1 MSFSLA
7 HLSDLHLPVPPGA
20 IHPLSQLAGK
30 RLLAYFAWRRKRR
43 RAVSAAAL
51 LADIVAAGADHLAI
65 TGDLTNLGLPGEFAA
80 ARDWLLALGPSE
92 GVTVVPGNHDATVA
106 LPWADGTGLWSPW
119 MSGEAGG
126 APFPFLRRRGA
137 VALIGLSSAVPTRP
151 GSAAGRLGAAQLAAL
166 PGLLEVAGRE
176 GLFRIVMIHHPPLLG
191 PGGRRK
197 ALADRAALCRVLAR
211 HGAELVL
218 HGHHHRPLRGEVP
231 GPRGPIP
238 VLGTP
243 QALAAGHGGP
253 SGWQMLRIAREAEGW
268 RVAVEL
274 RLRDAADG
282 MFRASPATV
291 LRVSSGGGW
300 SSATPLAAR

>member
-20 IHPLSQLAGK
+20 IRPLSQLAGK

-51 LADIVAAGADHLAI
+51 LADLAAAGAEHLAI
-65 TGDLTNLGLPGEFAA
+65 TGDLTNLALPGEFAA
-80 ARDWLLALGPSE
+80 ARDWLAALGPPE
-92 GVTVVPGNHDATVA
+92 RVTVVPGNHDATVP
-106 LPWADGTGLWSPW
+106 LPWASGIGHWAPW
-119 MSGEAGG
+119 MAGEATG

-137 VALIGLSSAVPTRP
+137 VALIGLSSAAPTPP
-151 GSAAGRLGAAQLAAL
+151 GSAAGRLGAAQLSAL
-166 PGLLEVAGRE
+166 PGLLDAAGRE
-176 GLFRIVMIHHPPLLG
+176 GLFRIVMVHHPPLPG

-197 ALADRAALCRVLAR
+197 ALSDRAALCAVLAR

-238 VLGTP
+238 VLGPP

-253 SGWQMLRIAREAEGW
+253 AGWQMLRITREAEGW

-274 RLRDAADG
+274 RMQDLSDG
-282 MFRASPATV
+282 VFRAAPATI
-291 LRVSSGGGW
+291 LRISSGGGW
-300 SSATPLAAR
+300 SSAIPLAAR